1 LRQLDRS
8 GFADDRDGRA
18 AAAPRFETRSP
29 HVQNAGYA
37 ARFESKPAVGML
49 IVETTH
55 RLVDVDGPS
64 TLVNKRTM
72 SDAMHGTE
80 HLANEGDMSV
90 SSPNRTQTRTTG
102 YHDDHPSRGID
113 SAVDLSVIVPIYN
126 EQDQLWSMAASLG
139 QTLDRVVGASCWQF
153 VLVDNG
159 SIDNTSK
166 VLDAVVGSWPKSRV
180 LKLDLPNYGTAL
192 RVGLQAAE
200 APFAYII
207 NVDFW
212 DPLFLQWSWANRDQ
226 YDLILGSKRADPTL
240 NKLPTYRKFLSAGLN
255 LIFQVFFDFVGRDTH
270 GQKLIRL
277 SAVRDIL
284 PHCIM
289 ERGQFDTE
297 LTMRALRGGLWVA
310 EVPVPIAQARGPR
323 NFMLLK
329 IYRNVVDL
337 WRLRRVMRNVPSL
350 RTRYHRWAREDM
362 EEMHIVSWRK
372 HTE

>member
-1 LRQLDRS
+1 MTRRRSRRFSGNDAQLADTKGGRGKNYS
-8 GFADDRDGRA
+8 QFAKRGGKA
-18 AAAPRFETRSP
+18 
-29 HVQNAGYA
+29 
-37 ARFESKPAVGML
+37 
-49 IVETTH
+49 H
-55 RLVDVDGPS
+55 RPSDVDGPS
-64 TLVNKRTM
+64 TLVDKTSM
-72 SDAMHGTE
+72 SEATHGTGQ
-80 HLANEGDMSV
+80 LVYEGNMSIA
-90 SSPNRTQTRTTG
+90 STNHAQNRTTG
-102 YHDDHPSRGID
+102 YHAGQPLRGID
-113 SAVDLSVIVPIYN
+113 SAVALSVIVPIYN
-126 EQDQLWSMAASLG
+126 EQDQLWSMAESLG
-139 QTLDRVVGASCWQF
+139 QTLDQLIGPSCWQF

-159 SIDNTSK
+159 SIDDTSK
-166 VLDAVVGSWPKSRV
+166 VLDAVVGSWPNSRV

-192 RVGLQAAE
+192 RVGLQAAD
-200 APFAYII
+200 APFAYVI

-212 DPLFLQWSWANRDQ
+212 DPLFLRWSWANREQ

-240 NKLPTYRKFLSAGLN
+240 NKLPAYRKFLSAGLN

-277 SAVRDIL
+277 SAIRGIL
-284 PHCIM
+284 QHCIM

-323 NFMLLK
+323 NFMLVK

-350 RTRYHRWAREDM
+350 RTRYHRWARDDM

>member
-1 LRQLDRS
+1 MSRNKASGQHGDR
-8 GFADDRDGRA
+8 
-18 AAAPRFETRSP
+18 
-29 HVQNAGYA
+29 VQG
-37 ARFESKPAVGML
+37 
-49 IVETTH
+49 
-55 RLVDVDGPS
+55 
-64 TLVNKRTM
+64 
-72 SDAMHGTE
+72 
-80 HLANEGDMSV
+80 GDMSIAYAD
-90 SSPNRTQTRTTG
+90 QALTRTTD
-102 YHDDHPSRGID
+102 YHPGHQNRGID
-113 SAVDLSVIVPIYN
+113 SAVGLSVIVPVYN
-126 EQDQLWSMAASLG
+126 EQDHLWSMAESLAD
-139 QTLDRVVGASCWQF
+139 TLDRVIGPSCWQY

-159 SIDNTSK
+159 SIDSTPK
-166 VLDAVVGSWPKSRV
+166 VLDAIMKSWPKSRV
-180 LKLDLPNYGTAL
+180 LKLSLPNYGTAL
-192 RVGLQAAE
+192 RAGLQAAE

-212 DPLFLQWSWANRDQ
+212 DPLFLRWSWANRDQ

-240 NKLPTYRKFLSAGLN
+240 NKLPVYRKFLSAGLN

-270 GQKLIRL
+270 GQKLIRQ

-310 EVPVPIAQARGPR
+310 EVPVPIVVARGPR
-323 NFMLLK
+323 NLMLVK

-337 WRLRRVMRNVPSL
+337 WRLRRVMRDVPSL

-362 EEMHIVSWRK
+362 EEMHIVSWRR

>member
-1 LRQLDRS
+1 MSEARGTGHL
-8 GFADDRDGRA
+8 
-18 AAAPRFETRSP
+18 P
-29 HVQNAGYA
+29 H
-37 ARFESKPAVGML
+37 
-49 IVETTH
+49 
-55 RLVDVDGPS
+55 
-64 TLVNKRTM
+64 
-72 SDAMHGTE
+72 
-80 HLANEGDMSV
+80 EGDTSIA
-90 SSPNRTQTRTTG
+90 SPNSAQDRTTG
-102 YHDDHPSRGID
+102 YAAEPPSHGIK
-113 SAVDLSVIVPIYN
+113 SAVALSVIVPVYN
-126 EQDQLWSMAASLG
+126 EQDQLWSMAESLG
-139 QTLDRVVGASCWQF
+139 QALDQVIGPSCWQF

-159 SIDNTSK
+159 SVDDTSK
-166 VLDAVVGSWPKSRV
+166 VLDAVVGSWPNSRV

-200 APFAYII
+200 ASFAYIV

-212 DPLFLQWSWANRDQ
+212 DPLFLRWSWANREQ

-240 NKLPTYRKFLSAGLN
+240 NKLPTYRKLLSAGLN

-310 EVPVPIAQARGPR
+310 EVPVPIVQARGPR
-323 NFMLLK
+323 NLMLVK

-337 WRLRRVMRNVPSL
+337 WRLRRVMQDVPSL

-372 HTE
+372 HVDEGDRD

>member
-1 LRQLDRS
+1 MNDATQATGRFVPARNMSIASNSAAQLSTTSDPA
-8 GFADDRDGRA
+8 GLPGR
-18 AAAPRFETRSP
+18 
-29 HVQNAGYA
+29 G
-37 ARFESKPAVGML
+37 K
-49 IVETTH
+49 
-55 RLVDVDGPS
+55 
-64 TLVNKRTM
+64 
-72 SDAMHGTE
+72 
-80 HLANEGDMSV
+80 
-90 SSPNRTQTRTTG
+90 
-102 YHDDHPSRGID
+102 D
-113 SAVDLSVIVPIYN
+113 SAVELSVIVPIYN
-126 EQDQLWSMAASLG
+126 EQEQLWSMAESLG
-139 QTLDRVVGASCWQF
+139 QTLDRVIGPSCWQF
-153 VLVDNG
+153 VLVNNG
-159 SIDNTSK
+159 SSDNTCK
-166 VLDAVVGSWPKSRV
+166 VLDAVVASWPNSRV
-180 LKLDLPNYGTAL
+180 LTLDLPNYGTAL
-192 RVGLQAAE
+192 RVGLQASE
-200 APFAYII
+200 ASFAYII

-212 DPLFLQWSWANRDQ
+212 DPLFLRWSWANREQ

-277 SAVRDIL
+277 AAVRDIL

-323 NFMLLK
+323 NFMLVK

-337 WRLRRVMRNVPSL
+337 WRLRRVMRGVPSL

>member
-1 LRQLDRS
+1 MR
-8 GFADDRDGRA
+8 
-18 AAAPRFETRSP
+18 
-29 HVQNAGYA
+29 
-37 ARFESKPAVGML
+37 ESNP
-49 IVETTH
+49 
-55 RLVDVDGPS
+55 RLVDIDGLGA
-64 TLVNKRTM
+64 LVNKMPMNEAT
-72 SDAMHGTE
+72 HGTGR
-80 HLANEGDMSV
+80 LVDGGDMSIAYAD
-90 SSPNRTQTRTTG
+90 RAQTRTTG
-102 YHDDHPSRGID
+102 YHGGQLSRGVD
-113 SAVDLSVIVPIYN
+113 APADLSVIVPVYN
-126 EQDQLWSMAASLG
+126 EQDQLLSMAELLG
-139 QTLDRVVGASCWQF
+139 QTLDQVIGPSCWQF

-159 SIDNTSK
+159 SIDDTSK
-166 VLDAVVGSWPKSRV
+166 VLDAIVGSWPKSRV

-200 APFAYII
+200 APFAYVI

-212 DPLFLQWSWANRDQ
+212 DPLFLRWSWANRNQ

-240 NKLPTYRKFLSAGLN
+240 NKLPAYRKFLSAGLN

-310 EVPVPIAQARGPR
+310 EVPVPIVQARGPR
-323 NFMLLK
+323 NLMLVK

>member
-1 LRQLDRS
+1 MREND
-8 GFADDRDGRA
+8 
-18 AAAPRFETRSP
+18 
-29 HVQNAGYA
+29 
-37 ARFESKPAVGML
+37 
-49 IVETTH
+49 H
-55 RLVDVDGPS
+55 RLVDIDGLGA
-64 TLVNKRTM
+64 LVNKM
-72 SDAMHGTE
+72 SMSEATHGTG
-80 HLANEGDMSV
+80 HLVHGGDMSIAYAD
-90 SSPNRTQTRTTG
+90 RAQTRTTG
-102 YHDDHPSRGID
+102 YPAGQLSRGVD
-113 SAVDLSVIVPIYN
+113 SPADLSVIVPIYN
-126 EQDQLWSMAASLG
+126 EQDQLWSMAELLA
-139 QTLDRVVGASCWQF
+139 QTLDRIIGPSCWQF

-159 SIDNTSK
+159 SIDDTSK
-166 VLDAVVGSWPKSRV
+166 VLGAIVGTWPKSRV

-200 APFAYII
+200 APFAYVI

-212 DPLFLQWSWANRDQ
+212 DPLFLRWSWANRNQ

-240 NKLPTYRKFLSAGLN
+240 NKLPAYRKFLSAGLN
-255 LIFQVFFDFVGRDTH
+255 LIFQVFFEFVGSDTH

-277 SAVRDIL
+277 SAIRDIL

-310 EVPVPIAQARGPR
+310 EVPVPIVQARGPR
-323 NFMLLK
+323 NLMLVK

-337 WRLRRVMRNVPSL
+337 WRLRRIMRSVPSL

>member
-1 LRQLDRS
+1 MSTAYADR
-8 GFADDRDGRA
+8 
-18 AAAPRFETRSP
+18 
-29 HVQNAGYA
+29 
-37 ARFESKPAVGML
+37 M
-49 IVETTH
+49 
-55 RLVDVDGPS
+55 
-64 TLVNKRTM
+64 
-72 SDAMHGTE
+72 
-80 HLANEGDMSV
+80 
-90 SSPNRTQTRTTG
+90 QTRTTG
-102 YHDDHPSRGID
+102 YHAGHQSRAID
-113 SAVDLSVIVPIYN
+113 SAVGLSVIVPVYN
-126 EQDQLWSMAASLG
+126 EQDHLWSMAESLA
-139 QTLDRVVGASCWQF
+139 QTLDRVVGPSCWQY

-159 SIDNTSK
+159 SVDGTSK
-166 VLDAVVGSWPKSRV
+166 VLDAIVGSWPKSRV
-180 LKLDLPNYGTAL
+180 LKLDFPNYGTAL
-192 RVGLQAAE
+192 RVGLQTAE

-212 DPLFLQWSWANRDQ
+212 DPLFLRWSWANRDQ

-240 NKLPTYRKFLSAGLN
+240 NKLPAYRKFLSAGLN

-284 PHCIM
+284 PRCIM

-310 EVPVPIAQARGPR
+310 EVPVPIVQARGPR
-323 NFMLLK
+323 NLMLVK

-337 WRLRRVMRNVPSL
+337 WRLRRVMRDIPSL

-372 HTE
+372 HAE

>member
-1 LRQLDRS
+1 MSIAYADRAQTHTTGYPAGQLDR
-8 GFADDRDGRA
+8 
-18 AAAPRFETRSP
+18 
-29 HVQNAGYA
+29 
-37 ARFESKPAVGML
+37 
-49 IVETTH
+49 
-55 RLVDVDGPS
+55 
-64 TLVNKRTM
+64 
-72 SDAMHGTE
+72 
-80 HLANEGDMSV
+80 
-90 SSPNRTQTRTTG
+90 
-102 YHDDHPSRGID
+102 GID
-113 SAVDLSVIVPIYN
+113 TAVDLSVVVPVYN
-126 EQDQLWSMAASLG
+126 EEDQLWSMAELLG
-139 QTLDRVVGASCWQF
+139 QTLDRVIGPSRWQF

-159 SIDNTSK
+159 SIDDTPK
-166 VLDAVVGSWPKSRV
+166 VLDAIAGSWPKSLV

-212 DPLFLQWSWANRDQ
+212 DHLFLRWSWANRDQ

-240 NKLPTYRKFLSAGLN
+240 NGLPRYRKFLSAGLN
-255 LIFQVFFDFVGRDTH
+255 LVFQVFFDFVGRDTH

-284 PHCIM
+284 PQCIM

-310 EVPVPIAQARGPR
+310 EVPVPIVQARGPR
-323 NFMLLK
+323 NLMLVK

>member
-1 LRQLDRS
+1 MS
-8 GFADDRDGRA
+8 MSEATDG
-18 AAAPRFETRSP
+18 T
-29 HVQNAGYA
+29 G
-37 ARFESKPAVGML
+37 
-49 IVETTH
+49 
-55 RLVDVDGPS
+55 RLVDG
-64 TLVNKRTM
+64 
-72 SDAMHGTE
+72 
-80 HLANEGDMSV
+80 GDMSIAYAD
-90 SSPNRTQTRTTG
+90 RAQTRTTG
-102 YHDDHPSRGID
+102 CHAGQLSREVD
-113 SAVDLSVIVPIYN
+113 SLADLSVIVPVYN
-126 EQDQLWSMAASLG
+126 EQDQLWPMAELLG
-139 QTLDRVVGASCWQF
+139 QTLDQVIGPSCWQF

-159 SIDNTSK
+159 SVDDTSK
-166 VLDAVVGSWPKSRV
+166 VIDAIVGSWPKSRV

-200 APFAYII
+200 APFAYVI

-212 DPLFLQWSWANRDQ
+212 DPLFLRWSWANRNQ

-240 NKLPTYRKFLSAGLN
+240 NKLPAYRKFLSAGLN

-310 EVPVPIAQARGPR
+310 EVPVPIVQARGPR
-323 NFMLLK
+323 NLMLVK

-337 WRLRRVMRNVPSL
+337 WRLRRIMRSVPSL